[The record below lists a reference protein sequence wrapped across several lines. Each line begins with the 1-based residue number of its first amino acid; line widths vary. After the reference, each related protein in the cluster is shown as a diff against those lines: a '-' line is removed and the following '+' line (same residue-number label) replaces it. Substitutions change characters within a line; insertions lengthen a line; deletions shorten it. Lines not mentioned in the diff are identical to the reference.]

1 MTDCCLSCKKIP
13 FTLSLTQSETLRIS
27 NTEHFCLQA
36 GTVFLAEGTYSN
48 CLHCD
53 IQDSLTEVVPSSI
66 IVLPNQ
72 ILHTQG

>member
-13 FTLSLTQSETLRIS
+13 FTFSLTQSETLRIS

-36 GTVFLAEGTYSN
+36 GAVFLAEETYSN

-53 IQDSLTEVVPSSI
+53 IQDSLTDSRSSS
-66 IVLPNQ
+66 P
-72 ILHTQG
+72 